1 MGICG
6 FRQTWRWA
14 CILRDLMT
22 KTLYVR
28 SNADRCTPQ
37 PKPVRPGPGTLT
49 GVDPKAET
57 GVTLALQSRKNWNR
71 ILGSGSVR
79 ASMNEDYRCLG
90 RAGVGSLC
98 SDREQ
103 QHFNRNLEDLKP
115 RLD

>member
-1 MGICG
+1 MI
-6 FRQTWRWA
+6 
-14 CILRDLMT
+14 

-28 SNADRCTPQ
+28 SNDADRCTPQ
-37 PKPVRPGPGTLT
+37 PKPQTQARPGPGTLT

-79 ASMNEDYRCLG
+79 ASMNEAPDYRCFG
-90 RAGVGSLC
+90 RAGVGSLS

-103 QHFNRNLEDLKP
+103 PHFNRNLEDLKP

>member
-1 MGICG
+1 MAPGLHTAG
-6 FRQTWRWA
+6 PYDQDALRQKQR
-14 CILRDLMT
+14 
-22 KTLYVR
+22 R
-28 SNADRCTPQ
+28 SMHAAAR
-37 PKPVRPGPGTLT
+37 KARPGPGTLT

-79 ASMNEDYRCLG
+79 ASMNEAPDYRCLG